1 MAESSDQV
9 LSFLRDL
16 AKRSKPFAAQDLEQL
31 KAYAAEQGCA
41 DLQSWDS
48 GFYGEK
54 LREQRY
60 SVSQEALRA
69 YFPIDKVLSG
79 LFAIVQR
86 LYGIEI
92 AELKGFDT
100 WHPDVRLFEIKE
112 NGQHVGRFF
121 FDLYARANKR
131 GGAWM
136 DGARDRRRTAGGSC
150 RARWPTWC
158 ATSPRPTA
166 ASQPC

>member
-1 MAESSDQV
+1 M
-9 LSFLRDL
+9 
-16 AKRSKPFAAQDLEQL
+16 
-31 KAYAAEQGCA
+31 
-41 DLQSWDS
+41 
-48 GFYGEK
+48 
-54 LREQRY
+54 
-60 SVSQEALRA
+60 
-69 YFPIDKVLSG
+69 LSG
-79 LFAIVQR
+79 LFTIVQR

-136 DGARDRRRTAGGSC
+136 DGARDRRRTAAGSLQSPVANLVQLYPG
-150 RARWPTWC
+150 RAWQ
-158 ATSPRPTA
+158 AGAVDPRRSHHPV
-166 ASQPC
+166 P

>member
-1 MAESSDQV
+1 M
-9 LSFLRDL
+9 
-16 AKRSKPFAAQDLEQL
+16 
-31 KAYAAEQGCA
+31 
-41 DLQSWDS
+41 
-48 GFYGEK
+48 
-54 LREQRY
+54 
-60 SVSQEALRA
+60 SQEALRA

-79 LFAIVQR
+79 LFSIVQR

-92 AELKGFDT
+92 AELKGFDS

-136 DGARDRRRTAGGSC
+136 DGARDRRRTAWPV
-150 RARWPTWC
+150 AKTRWLTWC
-158 ATSPRPTA
+158 ATSPGCAWQAGA
-166 ASQPC
+166 ADP

>member
-1 MAESSDQV
+1 
-9 LSFLRDL
+9 
-16 AKRSKPFAAQDLEQL
+16 
-31 KAYAAEQGCA
+31 
-41 DLQSWDS
+41 
-48 GFYGEK
+48 
-54 LREQRY
+54 
-60 SVSQEALRA
+60 
-69 YFPIDKVLSG
+69 
-79 LFAIVQR
+79 VQR

-136 DGARDRRRTAGGSC
+136 DGARDRRRTATAC
-150 RARWPTWC
+150 CKARWPTWC

-166 ASQPC
+166 ASLRC